1 MLVIFDDL
9 KVLEMEIEQVELD
22 ACNNNW
28 KLEAREREA
37 RVFIH
42 ELDCAVV

>member
-1 MLVIFDDL
+1 MLVIVDDL
-9 KVLEMEIEQVELD
+9 KVLEMEIEQVEQYP
-22 ACNNNW
+22 CNNNW